1 MDYIRIKTTRLQ
13 DNKTTSRDVTPVASE
28 KVAESQSRD
37 VTPVASEKV
46 TESQSRDV
54 TPVASEKVAEPVE
67 VPVAHS
73 SQFTTEDIKNLLK
86 DWIKLY
92 PNSFAPDV
100 EFKIYQLA
108 DGDVII
114 QLHEDLSSMAVS
126 LLVLY
131 FETTRLQDYK
141 TTSRDVTPVASQ
153 NITPVAS
160 QNVTPVAS
168 QNVTES
174 PSRQGLVTE
183 PVEVLTANN
192 QQSIAYITID
202 DTEVLLKQNEGKRAM
217 VLCSQQDN
225 KTTRLQDYKTTSR
238 DVTPVASENVTPVAS
253 ENKILDVASV
263 RFVLEDNYVLDYNFE
278 KRPQPVKD
286 CDMVFEEPE
295 FSLPEEY
302 ESVRVGDVVKKK
314 IDEILD
320 EGLTPKKM
328 LMYLLCGGIGLGIGF
343 LIVYLM
349 SK

>member
-1 MDYIRIKTTRLQ
+1 MDYIRISSQRSAVSGQ
-13 DNKTTSRDVTPVASE
+13 CMVT
-28 KVAESQSRD
+28 
-37 VTPVASEKV
+37 
-46 TESQSRDV
+46 
-54 TPVASEKVAEPVE
+54 EPVE
-67 VPVAHS
+67 VPMAHS
-73 SQFTTEDIKNLLK
+73 SHLTAEDIKNLLK

-108 DGDVII
+108 DGDIII

-141 TTSRDVTPVASQ
+141 TTSRDVTPVASE
-153 NITPVAS
+153 NVA
-160 QNVTPVAS
+160 
-168 QNVTES
+168 ES
-174 PSRQGLVTE
+174 PSQQVLVTE
-183 PVEVLTANN
+183 LVEVPTANG
-192 QQSIAYITID
+192 QQPIAYITID

-217 VLCSQQDN
+217 ILCSQQDN
-225 KTTRLQDYKTTSR
+225 KTTRQQDL
-238 DVTPVASENVTPVAS
+238 VAELKVNGQKSMVNSQQSTA
-253 ENKILDVASV
+253 V
-263 RFVLEDNYVLDYNFE
+263 RFILEDNYVLDYNFE
-278 KRPQPVKD
+278 KRAQPVKD

-320 EGLTPKKM
+320 EGLTPKKL
-328 LMYLLCGGIGLGIGF
+328 LMYFLCGAIGLSIGF
-343 LIVYLM
+343 LIVYFM

>member
-13 DNKTTSRDVTPVASE
+13 DYKTTSRDVTPVASE
-28 KVAESQSRD
+28 NVAEMPSRQGL
-37 VTPVASEKV
+37 VT
-46 TESQSRDV
+46 
-54 TPVASEKVAEPVE
+54 EPVE

-73 SQFTTEDIKNLLK
+73 SQLTAKEVKDLLK

-108 DGDVII
+108 DGDIII

-141 TTSRDVTPVASQ
+141 TTRRDVTPVASE
-153 NITPVAS
+153 NVA
-160 QNVTPVAS
+160 
-168 QNVTES
+168 ES

-183 PVEVLTANN
+183 LVEVPTANS
-192 QQSIAYITID
+192 QQPTAYITID

-217 VLCSQQDN
+217 VIGQQSTVNSQQTLG
-225 KTTRLQDYKTTSR
+225 KSR
-238 DVTPVASENVTPVAS
+238 DVTPVASEN
-253 ENKILDVASV
+253 KISDVASV
-263 RFVLEDNYVLDYNFE
+263 RFILEDNYVLDYNFE

-286 CDMVFEEPE
+286 CDMMFEEAE
-295 FSLPEEY
+295 FTLPEEY

-328 LMYLLCGGIGLGIGF
+328 LMYFLCGAIGLSIGF
-343 LIVYLM
+343 LIVYFM

>member
-1 MDYIRIKTTRLQ
+1 MDYIRIKSQ
-13 DNKTTSRDVTPVASE
+13 SRKD
-28 KVAESQSRD
+28 AESQSRD
-37 VTPVASEKV
+37 VIPLASQNVAESPSCQGLV
-46 TESQSRDV
+46 T
-54 TPVASEKVAEPVE
+54 EPVE
-67 VPVAHS
+67 VPIAHS
-73 SQFTTEDIKNLLK
+73 SQLTTEDIKNLLK

-100 EFKIYQLA
+100 EFKVYQLA
-108 DGDVII
+108 DGDIII

-131 FETTRLQDYK
+131 FETT
-141 TTSRDVTPVASQ
+141 SRD
-153 NITPVAS
+153 
-160 QNVTPVAS
+160 VTPVAS

-183 PVEVLTANN
+183 PVEVPTANS

-217 VLCSQQDN
+217 VFCSRKDAESQRRRELVDDS
-225 KTTRLQDYKTTSR
+225 KTNDQHPT
-238 DVTPVASENVTPVAS
+238 
-253 ENKILDVASV
+253 SV

-278 KRPQPVKD
+278 KRAQPVKD
-286 CDMVFEEPE
+286 CDMFFEETG

-320 EGLTPKKM
+320 EGLTPKK
-328 LMYLLCGGIGLGIGF
+328 LLTYLICGAIGLGIGF